1 MKKVYLVLWLS
12 CMVGTASAQL
22 INDSFTPLNKSS
34 MRILYIFP
42 HPDDE
47 SFGPA
52 PVMKQ
57 QLEQGHEVYL
67 LTLTRGGAT
76 KARHKL
82 GLTVEQ
88 MGAVRY
94 QEMQQVEKV
103 LGLTGMTVLDL
114 EDGGLREMDPRLIEK
129 VVAAHIRKIKPQLI
143 VSYPVHGVSGH
154 HDHLVMHAVVKR
166 VFEELKNEGAVYLKR
181 LAFTTIVNKTEQ
193 VNIQGNFII
202 KNSDASLIDCEVQL
216 KDKDIEVLKQ
226 SLGCYETYRETIE
239 RSGVIGMVGHMLSY
253 EIYQEDHKPV
263 LSSLTEGIQ

>member
-1 MKKVYLVLWLS
+1 
-12 CMVGTASAQL
+12 
-22 INDSFTPLNKSS
+22 

-57 QLEQGHEVYL
+57 QLEEGHEVFL

-76 KARHKL
+76 KVRHKL

-88 MGAVRY
+88 MGEVRY

-103 LGLTGMTVLDL
+103 LGLSGMTVLNL
-114 EDGGLREMDPRLIEK
+114 EDGGLPEMNPRDIEK

-166 VFEELKNEGAVYLKR
+166 VFEELKSAGATYLKR
-181 LAFTTIVNKTEQ
+181 LAFTTIVNRTEQ

-202 KNSDASLIDCEVQL
+202 KNSNASLIDCEVQL
-216 KDKDIEVLKQ
+216 NDKDIEVLKQ
-226 SLGCYETYRETIE
+226 SLGCYATYQETIQK
-239 RSGVIGMVGHMLSY
+239 SGVIGMVGNKLY
-253 EIYQEDHKPV
+253 FEIYQEDHKPV
-263 LSSLTEGIQ
+263 LSSLTQGIK